1 MPERLMIKMGSKATE
16 GNLGHLSGVLARH
29 FDMIG
34 RDQSSVRLLGLP
46 FGAMITVDPVNEP
59 YSVRIDVCTV
69 TDKPDQYSTKQTLSH
84 LSKPDEIFS
93 LLRSHFQTA
102 GLPIYDNYRLLRTN
116 DYGRENPGVYFT
128 ISPAESGS
136 AQWGTSWEVIE
147 EQAKAAP
154 ATRSL
159 EILSNSVHQRIPWLG
174 LAGDALEVRGV
185 LGSDCSADNNGRP
198 IRNTHLDPRFQ
209 TWIAVLPSSEGSSA
223 LRQSIFGLPPIKAY
237 VEEGL
242 NLGRDVVAVVKLAP
256 IAEDCRSEATRF
268 YVELG
273 SSISAEGKR

>member
-1 MPERLMIKMGSKATE
+1 M
-16 GNLGHLSGVLARH
+16 
-29 FDMIG
+29 
-34 RDQSSVRLLGLP
+34 
-46 FGAMITVDPVNEP
+46 
-59 YSVRIDVCTV
+59 

-102 GLPIYDNYRLLRTN
+102 GYGYCLSSNLTPEMTCDLRLPIYDNYRLLRTN

-136 AQWGTSWEVIE
+136 AQWGTSWEVIGEPLETEPGSSSMSE

-223 LRQSIFGLPPIKAY
+223 
-237 VEEGL
+237 
-242 NLGRDVVAVVKLAP
+242 
-256 IAEDCRSEATRF
+256 
-268 YVELG
+268 
-273 SSISAEGKR
+273 